1 MGIIITCSVLMLCT
15 ICSPIA
21 FNITGTHTHLPN
33 PLGNLK
39 DIVLTYVGFMFFN
52 DAKLTVMV
60 AIGLFLS
67 FLGAGSYVYDSYLK
81 ERQKKKAA

>member
-21 FNITGTHTHLPN
+21 FNITGTHLHLPN
-33 PLGNLK
+33 PIGNLK